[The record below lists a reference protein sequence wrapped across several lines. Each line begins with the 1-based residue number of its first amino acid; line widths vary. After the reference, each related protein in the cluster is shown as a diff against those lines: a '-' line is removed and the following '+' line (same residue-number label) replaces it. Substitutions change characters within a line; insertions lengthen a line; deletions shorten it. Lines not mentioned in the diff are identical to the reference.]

1 MINKPIRCA
10 IYTRKSSEEGLEQDF
25 NSLQAQREAC
35 EAYIKSQKSENW
47 ILIPTAY
54 DDGGY
59 SGGTL
64 ERPALQQLLSDAKTG
79 KIDII
84 VVYKIDRLT
93 RSLMDFSKIIEVL
106 DAHQASFVS
115 ITQHFNTTTSMGRLT
130 LNMLLSFAQFERE
143 VTAERIRDKYA
154 ASKKK
159 GMWMGGYPP
168 FGYERKD
175 KKLIP
180 HHQQA
185 AILKSLFKQYH
196 SLKSVGKLL
205 DWVRENNVQTSL
217 GKPFTKINLHRILSN
232 RVYIGEVGHKG
243 TWYPG
248 LHQALVSTE
257 LFSSVQQ
264 LITDHQVNRVRYDTH
279 PSFLAGKLFDDNGN
293 RMSPKASGSGCKKR
307 RYYTSQAMIKQEREK
322 LGVITQV
329 PAGELENFVTQRLK
343 ELLTSPAFLTPLLSN
358 IHISLQQDIKKQLP
372 QLSLSTET
380 RRLLVARVDL
390 FPNMLKLT
398 VSPAQIREFL
408 LSLAEKRSFKLIFTD
423 SLESFEYPF
432 QIRRACKGK
441 KIILG
446 EQCPAP
452 NSPRAPLVRII
463 CQSYALRKKLFSGQA
478 SSILELAKQEGC
490 TDSYM
495 SRLLEISFLPAKSIL
510 DILSGVSKEVLSV
523 KDLLNLKNDQRLSQE
538 DIKIYRER
546 NRNAQNVCE

>member
-1 MINKPIRCA
+1 MQNKPIRCA

-35 EAYIKSQKSENW
+35 EAYIKSQKSEHW
-47 ILIPTAY
+47 ILISTPY

-64 ERPALQQLLSDAKTG
+64 ERPALQKLLQDVRLG
-79 KIDII
+79 QVDII

-106 DAHQASFVS
+106 DASQASFVS

-175 KKLIP
+175 KKLYP
-180 HHQQA
+180 HPQQA
-185 AILKSLFKQYH
+185 AVLISLFKQYYA
-196 SLKSVGKLL
+196 LKSVGKLL
-205 DWVRENNVQTSL
+205 DWVRANNIQTSF

-243 TWYPG
+243 IWYPG
-248 LHQALVSTE
+248 LHQALVDRE
-257 LFSSVQQ
+257 LFNSVQQ
-264 LITDHQVNRVRYDTH
+264 IITEHQVKRTYHDTH
-279 PSFLAGKLFDDNGN
+279 PSFLAGKLFDDKGN
-293 RMSPKASGSGCKKR
+293 RMSPKASGSGNKKR

-322 LGVITQV
+322 LGAITQV
-329 PAGELENFVTQRLK
+329 PAGELENFVTQHLK
-343 ELLTSPAFLTPLLSN
+343 EILNAPSFLTPLLSDY
-358 IHISLQQDIKKQLP
+358 HISLQQDVIAKIP
-372 QLSLSTET
+372 QLSISTEI
-380 RRLLVARVDL
+380 RKLLLVRVDL
-390 FPNMLKLT
+390 TPNTLKLT
-398 VSPAQIREFL
+398 ISPAQLKEFL
-408 LSLAEKRSFKLIFTD
+408 LSIAENRSCKTLTYD
-423 SLESFEYPF
+423 KNTLQTFEYPF

-446 EQCPAP
+446 TENPIP
-452 NSPRAPLVRII
+452 NYPKEPLVRII
-463 CQSYALRKKLFSGQA
+463 CQSYTLREKLFSGRA

-495 SRLLEISFLPAKSIL
+495 SRLLEISFLPAKTIL
-510 DILSGVSKEVLSV
+510 DILSGTSKEVLSV
-523 KDLLNLKNDQRLSQE
+523 KDLLKLKNDRRLSQRLS
-538 DIKIYRER
+538 KL
-546 NRNAQNVCE
+546 

>member
-1 MINKPIRCA
+1 MINKLIRCA

-35 EAYIKSQKSENW
+35 EAYIKSQKSEHW
-47 ILIPTAY
+47 QLLPTAY

-64 ERPALQQLLSDAKTG
+64 ERPALQQLLADVKAC

-168 FGYERKD
+168 FGYERQD
-175 KKLIP
+175 KKLVP
-180 HHQQA
+180 HPQRA
-185 AILKSLFKQYH
+185 AILISLFKQYH
-196 SLKSVGKLL
+196 ALKSVGKLL
-205 DWVRENNVQTSL
+205 DWVRTNHIQTSL

-248 LHQALVSTE
+248 LHQALINKE
-257 LFSSVQQ
+257 LFDSVQQ
-264 LITDHQVNRVRYDTH
+264 IIATHQVNRIHHDTH
-279 PSFLAGKLFDDNGN
+279 PSFLVGKLFDDKGN
-293 RMSPKASGSGCKKR
+293 RMSPKASGSGSKKR
-307 RYYTSQAMIKQEREK
+307 RYYTSQALIKREREK
-322 LGVITQV
+322 VGVISQV
-329 PAGELENFVTQRLK
+329 PAGELENFVTQHLK
-343 ELLTSPAFLTPLLSN
+343 ELLNSPAFLTPLLSDC
-358 IHISLQQDIKKQLP
+358 HISLQQDIMKKLP
-372 QLSLSTET
+372 TLPLPTEM
-380 RRLLVARVDL
+380 RKLLITRVDL
-390 FPNMLKLT
+390 LPNTLKLT
-398 VSPAQIREFL
+398 VSPKQIKEIL
-408 LSLAEKRSFKLIFTD
+408 LSFIEKRPFTAIPTD
-423 SLESFEYPF
+423 EQTSFEYPF
-432 QIRRACKGK
+432 QIRRACNGR

-446 EQCPAP
+446 SECPIP
-452 NSPRAPLVRII
+452 SYPKGPLVRII
-463 CQSYALRKKLFSGQA
+463 CQSYALREKLFSRKA
-478 SSILELAKQEGC
+478 ASILELAQQEGC
-490 TDSYM
+490 TDSYI
-495 SRLLEISFLPAKSIL
+495 SRLLEISFLPAKTIL
-510 DILSGVSKEVLSV
+510 AILSGTSKEVLSV
-523 KDLLNLKNDQRLSQE
+523 KDLLKLKND
-538 DIKIYRER
+538 
-546 NRNAQNVCE
+546 

>member
-1 MINKPIRCA
+1 MINKLIRCA

-35 EAYIKSQKSENW
+35 EAYIKSQKSEHW
-47 ILIPTAY
+47 QLLPTAY

-64 ERPALQQLLSDAKTG
+64 ERPALQQLLADVKAG

-168 FGYERKD
+168 FGYERQD

-180 HHQQA
+180 HLQRA
-185 AILKSLFKQYH
+185 TVLISLFKQYH
-196 SLKSVGKLL
+196 ALKSVGKLL
-205 DWVRENNVQTSL
+205 DWVREKRIRTAL

-248 LHQALVSTE
+248 LHQSLINKE
-257 LFSSVQQ
+257 LFDSVQQ
-264 LITDHQVNRVRYDTH
+264 IIAAHQVNRPPPRY
-279 PSFLAGKLFDDNGN
+279 A
-293 RMSPKASGSGCKKR
+293 
-307 RYYTSQAMIKQEREK
+307 
-322 LGVITQV
+322 
-329 PAGELENFVTQRLK
+329 
-343 ELLTSPAFLTPLLSN
+343 
-358 IHISLQQDIKKQLP
+358 P
-372 QLSLSTET
+372 Q
-380 RRLLVARVDL
+380 
-390 FPNMLKLT
+390 F
-398 VSPAQIREFL
+398 
-408 LSLAEKRSFKLIFTD
+408 
-423 SLESFEYPF
+423 
-432 QIRRACKGK
+432 
-441 KIILG
+441 
-446 EQCPAP
+446 
-452 NSPRAPLVRII
+452 
-463 CQSYALRKKLFSGQA
+463 FSG
-478 SSILELAKQEGC
+478 
-490 TDSYM
+490 
-495 SRLLEISFLPAKSIL
+495 
-510 DILSGVSKEVLSV
+510 
-523 KDLLNLKNDQRLSQE
+523 
-538 DIKIYRER
+538 
-546 NRNAQNVCE
+546 